1 MKIET
6 TNNNSVNDYYIE
18 AFRKLENEK
27 KHSWNWAAAIFG
39 TTWLIYRKM
48 YLYAFLFLLL
58 DIFAVFIV
66 YSATSEKIGSDYFV
80 DRSTFELIYCG
91 IIGTISILFFG
102 RYGNSL
108 YYKIIKKKVAKGYH
122 LLDEYHSYSISV
134 IAMAI
139 IVSICFEALNSE
151 TPDKIPGVNVLWENV
166 GPNLFWF
173 FAIGCHAFADWI
185 ACTYYMKKHE
195 EGQYVDISEE
205 NIHQYL
211 KYSNRNHL
219 PGQILSTFCFVVCL
233 ITCQHQ
239 IDEHNK
245 GRGVSTVDKSVL
257 VPADKRTIPIKK

>member
-18 AFRKLENEK
+18 AFRKLENGK

-58 DIFAVFIV
+58 DVFAVFIV

-80 DRSTFELIYCG
+80 DRSTFEAIYVWG
-91 IIGTISILFFG
+91 IGAISFLFFG
-102 RYGNSL
+102 YYGNRL
-108 YYKIIKKKVAKGYH
+108 YYKAVKKKISKGYH
-122 LLDEYHSYSISV
+122 LLNRYHSYSISI
-134 IAMAI
+134 IAMTI

-151 TPDKIPGVNVLWENV
+151 TPDKIPGINVLLENV

-173 FAIGCHAFADWI
+173 FAIGCYALADWI
-185 ACTYYMKKHE
+185 ARTYYIKKHGE
-195 EGQYVDISEE
+195 NQNFDVSEE
-205 NIHQYL
+205 NIHRYL

-219 PGQILSTFCFVVCL
+219 PGQILSAFCFAVCL